1 MSFDVYLVSFAD
13 HQPSGVPR
21 TLVREAFAEHV
32 RWDNEDLAWTQ
43 FTSKDDCSI
52 GLSAL
57 KSDPSRISCISIN
70 RPLADERL
78 WNSLHQILR
87 LGNVALFFPG
97 GRVPLIADASVA
109 DHLPPDMFDSLGA
122 PIVVTSGR
130 EIVEQIRSS

>member
-43 FTSKDDCSI
+43 FTSKDDWSI

-57 KSDPSRISCISIN
+57 KSDRSLISCIAIN
-70 RPLADERL
+70 RPLTHDL
-78 WNSLHQILR
+78 LSHLLHQFMMLF
-87 LGNVALFFPG
+87 NVVLSYPG
-97 GRVPLIADASVA
+97 LMGPLIA
-109 DHLPPDMFDSLGA
+109 
-122 PIVVTSGR
+122 
-130 EIVEQIRSS
+130 